1 MNFEKIINVAL
12 LKAAFARYHA
22 ALLALFP
29 QRKRVNITIPY
40 GVTEYV
46 YSDAWITTDT
56 DCYGHDM
63 ALHPEIGT
71 TVSWVF
77 ADGSVT
83 FTLGS
88 ALVESATIKFGMIKG
103 QVSS

>member
-40 GVTEYV
+40 GVTTYV
-46 YSDAWITTDT
+46 YTDSWITADT
-56 DCYGHDM
+56 DCYAHDM
-63 ALHPEIGT
+63 ALQPEINT

-77 ADGSVT
+77 TDGQVE
-83 FTLGS
+83 FTLAS
-88 ALVESATIKFGMIKG
+88 ALVESATVKFGMIKG